1 MNSRTLIVD
10 KKLSTPIDSYRF
22 NSRGEIN
29 IYITKSSSSY
39 TLRIVDTY
47 RDTDTTL
54 DNITSSVASTW
65 KLIEVMRSKAYDDS
79 LVVNVYNKHNRTNYK
94 RLTLANSIKEQERA
108 EILEKFA
115 NRDRNIRRRMVV
127 ATPYHSRRRK
137 KIDPKLI
144 RPILKQERTW

>member
-29 IYITKSSSSY
+29 IYITKSSSNY

-47 RDTDTTL
+47 RNTDTTL
-54 DNITSSVASTW
+54 DNATPSVYSTW
-65 KLIEVMRSKAYDDS
+65 QLIEAIRSKAYDDN
-79 LVVNVYNKHNRTNYK
+79 LIVNVYNKHNRTSYK
-94 RLTLANSIKEQERA
+94 RLTLANSIREQEKA
-108 EILEKFA
+108 EMLEKFVK
-115 NRDRNIRRRMVV
+115 RDRNIRRRMVV
-127 ATPYHSRRRK
+127 ATPYHSRKRK

-144 RPILKQERTW
+144 RPILKEERTW